1 MCAGDLNAFAARL
14 QGDAMRRGMKRKSLI
29 ATILI
34 LTMARAA
41 LADLRV
47 VTRYSQAGMAP
58 TEHTTYFKGVR
69 QREEF
74 KLVAKDGKSYDTAY
88 IYQCDLKRLVW
99 MDNINRRFFETPYKS
114 REEAWAEYY
123 QNRQEIKGA
132 KPEKYK
138 GLWTETV
145 TVVDTGERRQI
156 FGFTAR
162 HIKTITVSEASPEAC
177 GQTRLRQE
185 TDGWYIDLLYGTE
198 CSSDIS
204 GHLNVGLLAPGNYD
218 SCSKF
223 YEKRNYRYERK
234 HVGTA
239 RFGFPVALT
248 IRAYTNDGRSFT
260 ETRREVVEITRV
272 ELDESLFELPAGYAR
287 FEPQPLKRSILDRA
301 LSLFR

>member
-1 MCAGDLNAFAARL
+1 
-14 QGDAMRRGMKRKSLI
+14 MRREMKRSLI
-29 ATILI
+29 ATIVI
-34 LTMARAA
+34 LSVARIA

-47 VTRYSQAGMAP
+47 TTRYSQTGSNP
-58 TEHTTYFKGVR
+58 SEHTTYFKGVR

-74 KLVAKDGKSYDTAY
+74 KLTGKDGKSYDTAY
-88 IYQCDLKRLVW
+88 IYQCDLKRLLW
-99 MDNINRRFFETPYKS
+99 IDNVNRRFFDEPYKS
-114 REEAWAEYY
+114 MEEAWAEYY
-123 QNRQEIKGA
+123 QKQQEA
-132 KPEKYK
+132 KAKAVPPEKYK

-145 TVVDTGERRQI
+145 TVIDTGERREI

-162 HIKTITVSEASPEAC
+162 HIKTMTVSEASPKAC
-177 GQTRLRQE
+177 DQTRLRQE

-204 GHLNVGLLAPGNYD
+204 GHLTVGFLVPGNYD

-223 YEKRNYRYERK
+223 YEKRNYRFERK
-234 HVGTA
+234 QVGTA

-248 IRAYTNDGRSFT
+248 IRAYNNDGRTFT
-260 ETRREVVEITRV
+260 ETKREVMEITRV
-272 ELDESLFELPAGYAR
+272 ELDQSLFELPSGYVR